1 MRCLDMNVAEDAI
14 VELTQEIAPGMIVT
28 GMEVSEALGAPR
40 MGPTFGAMMMS
51 GRKAAALTLEAL
63 GIESR
68 AGDASQRKAA
78 AA

>member
-63 GIESR
+63 GVQAEPEL
-68 AGDASQRKAA
+68 KAA